1 MSDATDI
8 VERLNEGVIT
18 NGSGYLYAGV
28 NESATGYLMEL
39 AADEIVKLRE
49 RKCPCPCHLPGNIG
63 MALCD
68 ADWASDE

>member
-1 MSDATDI
+1 VPVWRTDSQNGVLLMSDPTDI

-39 AADEIVKLRE
+39 AADEIVKLRLRE
-49 RKCPCPCHLPGNIG
+49 
-63 MALCD
+63 
-68 ADWASDE
+68 W

>member
-1 MSDATDI
+1 MSDSTDI

-18 NGSGYLYAGV
+18 NGSGYLYAV

-49 RKCPCPCHLPGNIG
+49 
-63 MALCD
+63 AL
-68 ADWASDE
+68 ADE

>member
-1 MSDATDI
+1 MSDPTDI

-39 AADEIVKLRE
+39 AADEIVKLRLRE
-49 RKCPCPCHLPGNIG
+49 
-63 MALCD
+63 
-68 ADWASDE
+68 W